1 MKIRSEYF
9 KETKSYAD
17 HTPKATP
24 DILDC
29 SLGVNPYGPPA
40 QVLHAIR
47 NFDLTRLG
55 NYPHSYAAHDAIIH
69 YWKEF
74 TTITRDNIMLLDG
87 SVSGLYLINALFA
100 KPGAEV
106 IGFMPSFTDMVV
118 NVFMH
123 GMRYVGIPPKNDVYE
138 EDVDGLLNAMSE
150 KTALVYIDN
159 PNNPT
164 GQLLPKE
171 YLLQVLER
179 AKNLDAYVL
188 IDEAYGDFVNQAD
201 SILSALE
208 QFDNLLVLRTFSKGF
223 GLAGLRAGYLI
234 SSPTLIRYMGKT
246 SNPYT
251 MNELTREAA
260 AAALSVEG
268 YSSSHSTD
276 IACVKQ
282 AVRNATGHAL
292 TLLHTDNRVPI
303 CTLKHQNHVDLQ
315 ALLYQ
320 NGILTVSGVEF
331 GSLNESCVRLRVP
344 RAEEANRLVQAIREV
359 DQKG

>member
-17 HTPKATP
+17 HTPEATP

-40 QVLHAIR
+40 QALHAIR
-47 NFDLTRLG
+47 NFDLKRLG
-55 NYPHSYAAHDAIIH
+55 NYPHSYAARDAIIR
-69 YWKEF
+69 YWQEF
-74 TTITRDNIMLLDG
+74 TTITRENIILLDG

-106 IGFMPSFTDMVV
+106 IGFMPSFTDMTV

-123 GMRYVGIPPKNDVYE
+123 GMHYVGISPKDADYR
-138 EDVDGLLNAMSE
+138 EDVDGLLNVMSE

-164 GQLLPKE
+164 GQLLPKKD
-171 YLLQVLER
+171 LLRVLER
-179 AKNLDAYVL
+179 AKDLDAYVL
-188 IDEAYGDFVNQAD
+188 IDEAYGDFVDQAD
-201 SILSALE
+201 SILSKQA
-208 QFDNLLVLRTFSKGF
+208 QFDNLIVLRTFSKGF

-234 SSPTLIRYMGKT
+234 TSPDLIRYMGKT

-251 MNELTREAA
+251 MNELTREAT
-260 AAALSVEG
+260 AAALGAEG
-268 YSSSHSTD
+268 YPSSHGKD
-276 IACVKQ
+276 IAGVKQ
-282 AVRNATGHAL
+282 VIRKATGHVL
-292 TLLHTDNRVPI
+292 TLLHTDDRVPI
-303 CTLKHQNHVDLQ
+303 CSLKHQSHVDLQ

-320 NGILTVSGVEF
+320 KGILTVSGVEF
-331 GSLNESCVRLRVP
+331 SCMDESCVRLRVP

-359 DQKG
+359 DQQE